1 MAKSI
6 MQAKK
11 ECYLTGNTWGLHKH
25 HIYFGSGLRKVSDRN
40 GFWCY
45 LTADM
50 HNMSN
55 EGVHFNHEL
64 DLRLK
69 RECQERYEESH
80 SREEFMDLIGR
91 NYL

>member
-6 MQAKK
+6 MQSEK

-69 RECQERYEESH
+69 RECQERYEENH
-80 SREEFMDLIGR
+80 SREEFMGLIGR